1 MENMFEGSTS
11 VYLNKIDMLASKFEN
26 LRINEEEIVARFSA
40 KLCDILNEY
49 FSLGK
54 QYNDKNLVKK
64 LNRSSYSA

>member
-1 MENMFEGSTS
+1 MKQTK
-11 VYLNKIDMLASKFEN
+11 LDMLASKFEN